1 MKNIFFNQQC
11 FETVLD
17 RLKKERKNFIHIIEN
32 KPYQSEL
39 HRKAVEVFSFE
50 LLRKDLECLSSIKH
64 FQKELKKINE
74 LIDDKKLPEL
84 INLLD
89 KLSNKIEKHISA
101 LKFTDQ
107 ENQSLIQ
114 LKPGIYGI
122 SIDLKALFKKIK
134 SWFTKLFS

>member
-1 MKNIFFNQQC
+1 MKNIFSNQQC

-64 FQKELKKINE
+64 FQKELKKNE

-122 SIDLKALFKKIK
+122 SIDLKVLFKKIK

>member
-1 MKNIFFNQQC
+1 M
-11 FETVLD
+11 
-17 RLKKERKNFIHIIEN
+17 FII
-32 KPYQSEL
+32 YQTFPK
-39 HRKAVEVFSFE
+39 RT
-50 LLRKDLECLSSIKH
+50 
-64 FQKELKKINE
+64 KKINE

-89 KLSNKIEKHISA
+89 KLSNKIEKHIGA

-122 SIDLKALFKKIK
+122 SIDLKVLFKKIK
-134 SWFTKLFS
+134 SWLTKLFS

>member
-1 MKNIFFNQQC
+1 MKNIFSNQQC